1 MYESMYRYA
10 DGKNGMKAVS
20 ALDDFMKSKLI
31 SKDVKKRL
39 LEKLKSGSPDV
50 VIEE

>member
-1 MYESMYRYA
+1 
-10 DGKNGMKAVS
+10 MKPVS
-20 ALDDFMKSKLI
+20 VLDDLMKSKLI
-31 SKDVKKRL
+31 DKKVKKRL